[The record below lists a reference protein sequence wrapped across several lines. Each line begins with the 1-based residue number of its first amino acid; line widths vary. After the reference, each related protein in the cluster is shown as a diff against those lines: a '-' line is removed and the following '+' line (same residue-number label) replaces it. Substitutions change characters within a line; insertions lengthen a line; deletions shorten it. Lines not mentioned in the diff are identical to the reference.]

1 VFVTELHIRYKR
13 NLETGNKKSNG
24 SQTVDHDEIKTKVF
38 LALSSQACPVQCL
51 KSIRGKRGRPGP
63 RGSPGKHGPL
73 GASGPHRTK
82 GNQGPQGL
90 QGSPGPE
97 GLQGPKGDLVKSIS
111 APSTVAPPT
120 SIVMN
125 ESDTTSL

>member
-1 VFVTELHIRYKR
+1 V
-13 NLETGNKKSNG
+13 ETGNKKSNG
-24 SQTVDHDEIKTKVF
+24 SQTVDHDEVKTKVF
-38 LALSSQACPVQCL
+38 LALSSQACPVQCP
-51 KSIRGKRGRPGP
+51 KSIRGKRGRPSP

-73 GASGPHRTK
+73 GASGTK
-82 GNQGPQGL
+82 GNHGPQGL

-97 GLQGPKGDLVKSIS
+97 GLQGLKGDPGKSIS

-125 ESDTTSL
+125 ECGTTSL